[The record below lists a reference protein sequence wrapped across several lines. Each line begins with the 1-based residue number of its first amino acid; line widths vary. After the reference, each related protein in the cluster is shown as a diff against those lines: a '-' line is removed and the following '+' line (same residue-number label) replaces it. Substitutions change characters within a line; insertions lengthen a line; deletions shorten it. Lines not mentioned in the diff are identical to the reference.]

1 MFHCQK
7 LLEATSV
14 ENSPINLGGQT
25 RTVLIPFSID
35 CRTQWDIFGR
45 SLHAVKI
52 LLDVPASRDWFLDLF
67 VVVQSEWRPET
78 ANRQK
83 ASELT
88 AMKPSLEGAGTVCK
102 LRSDHNLCPHHD
114 LLTIQ
119 SGRLA
124 ADTLCV
130 NTLLPDQPLSKPFP
144 PVLILFSLA

>member
-1 MFHCQK
+1 MFHCQN
-7 LLEATSV
+7 LLGVTSV
-14 ENSPINLGGQT
+14 ENTPINLGGQT
-25 RTVLIPFSID
+25 RTVLIPFSIV

-52 LLDVPASRDWFLDLF
+52 LLDVPASRDWFLDLYA
-67 VVVQSEWRPET
+67 EWCPET

-144 PVLILFSLA
+144 AVLILFSLD